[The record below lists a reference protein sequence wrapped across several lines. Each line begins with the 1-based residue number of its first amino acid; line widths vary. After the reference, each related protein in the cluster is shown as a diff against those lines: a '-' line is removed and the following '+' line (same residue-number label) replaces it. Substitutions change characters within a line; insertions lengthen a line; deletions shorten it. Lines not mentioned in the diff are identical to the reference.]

1 MVIICFIPFIFF
13 HSIHSYPDGAP
24 SCSSRPN
31 HGVNRKGIQLEAKK
45 ISDRQWQIRIKEKH
59 RGLLLTSTGTGG
71 IWYGHVPGY
80 KDLGKC
86 VTHINREEKNS
97 ATFIFRTH
105 RDEEPRFSG
114 FVVTDY
120 KSYAVIDEDSVNYFD
135 ITQRTNDTLLAKKLD
150 GLYGRRKSGTDKAY
164 GFGKSLLDG
173 SLKSLL
179 GTQNSDFTSSNDQ
192 IGYGSSLN
200 KFGIGRYYGNN
211 NNNRRNSNQ
220 NNGFGSLNGYGSKFG
235 RNAFGYSINGEGID
249 NKDNNNGIA
258 SLYGSG
264 KTDRYR
270 DNVYA
275 LLKLYT
281 KR

>member
-1 MVIICFIPFIFF
+1 MIIW
-13 HSIHSYPDGAP
+13 
-24 SCSSRPN
+24 
-31 HGVNRKGIQLEAKK
+31 RKYEL
-45 ISDRQWQIRIKEKH
+45 
-59 RGLLLTSTGTGG
+59 
-71 IWYGHVPGY
+71 
-80 KDLGKC
+80 
-86 VTHINREEKNS
+86 IN
-97 ATFIFRTH
+97 AYITFILK
-105 RDEEPRFSG
+105 G

-135 ITQRTNDTLLAKKLD
+135 ITQRSNDTLLGKNVFDTHLFHIICLAKKLD

-249 NKDNNNGIA
+249 NKDNNDGIA